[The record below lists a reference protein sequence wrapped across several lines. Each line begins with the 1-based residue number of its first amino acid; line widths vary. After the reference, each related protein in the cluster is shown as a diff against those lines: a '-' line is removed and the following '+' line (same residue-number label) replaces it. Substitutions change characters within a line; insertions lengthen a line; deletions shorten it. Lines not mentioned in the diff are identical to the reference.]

1 MITNALVTPGVYI
14 NEVNAFPNS
23 VVQVATAIPAFIG
36 YTPQAAYEGKS
47 YVMKPTRITS
57 MKDFSAFFSYP
68 DTQAKQYAPSYY
80 LTKQKK
86 APAAGKSYSFNG
98 DIYTLEPDPGTIY
111 YLYNS
116 VQMFFENGGS
126 VAYIV
131 SLGPY
136 GTATNSAINPGDE
149 ITNMNVKLADF
160 KSALQALKK
169 FEDVTMYVAPEST
182 LLSDGEYSTL
192 LEEMLLQ
199 ANNMQTFM
207 TIVDVKGGRE
217 PDPQLWLDDIA
228 NFRNATGNNYLKYG
242 AAYYP
247 YLKTTVMSI
256 DDVDYTNI
264 NGGDVSTLM
273 DLLNPAAKPD
283 PITAK
288 IINSIKAGNSLSVT
302 QNNQAL
308 MMASKTYAHLLAIVL
323 EQINTLPPSGIVAGI
338 ISQVDGDKGV
348 WNAPAN
354 VSPVG
359 VTDLTIQLDD
369 DDQGGL
375 NVDAVS
381 GKSVNAF
388 RFFNGQGVLLW
399 GARTLDGNSQDWRY
413 INVRRTV
420 TMIEQS
426 AKLALRNYVFAPNV
440 SNTWSTVK
448 SMLTNFL
455 TNVWKE
461 GALQGSS
468 PDAAFQ
474 VQIGLGVTMDPQD
487 ILDGYMRATILIAV
501 THPAEF
507 IVLSVEQQLAKS

>member
-23 VVQVATAIPAFIG
+23 VVQVATAVPAFIG
-36 YTPQAAYEGKS
+36 YTPYAAYEGKS

-57 MKDFSAFFSYP
+57 MKDFNAFFSNP
-68 DTQAKQYAPSYY
+68 DALAKQYSPSYY

-116 VQMFFENGGS
+116 VEMFFQNGGG

-136 GTATNSAINPGDE
+136 GAATNSPINPGDE
-149 ITNMNVKLADF
+149 INNINVKLADF
-160 KSALQALKK
+160 QSALQALKK

-192 LEEMLLQ
+192 IEDMLLQ
-199 ANNMQTFM
+199 SGTMQTSM
-207 TIVDVKGGRE
+207 TIIDVKGGRE
-217 PDPQLWLDDIA
+217 PDPQLWLDDIT
-228 NFRNATGNNYLKYG
+228 NFRNFTGNNSLKYG

-247 YLKTTVMSI
+247 YLNTTVMSI
-256 DDVDYTNI
+256 DQVDYTNI

-273 DLLNPAAKPD
+273 DLVNPAANPN
-283 PITAK
+283 PVAAK
-288 IINSIKAGNSLSVT
+288 IINSIKSGNSLSVT

-308 MMASKTYAHLLAIVL
+308 MMASKLYAQLLAIIL
-323 EQINTLPPSGIVAGI
+323 EQVNTLPPSGIVAGVF
-338 ISQVDGDKGV
+338 SQVDLSKGV

-359 VTDLTIQLDD
+359 VTNLTIQLDD

-399 GARTLDGNSQDWRY
+399 GARTLDGNSRDWRY

-468 PDAAFQ
+468 PDVAFQ
-474 VQIGLGVTMDPQD
+474 VQIGLGVTMDAQD
-487 ILDGYMRATILIAV
+487 ILDGYLRATISIAV